1 MSRLK
6 NSDPQDFNASYHYI
20 SHKPSRPGLQ
30 TQSYCFATVM
40 SPGEITSRRRAI
52 NIDLFALFHLFYV
65 YVFGNMPSKF
75 SLGTQAYF
83 SS

>member
-1 MSRLK
+1 
-6 NSDPQDFNASYHYI
+6 
-20 SHKPSRPGLQ
+20 
-30 TQSYCFATVM
+30 M

-65 YVFGNMPSKF
+65 YVFGNIPSKF
-75 SLGTQAYF
+75 SLATQAYF

>member
-1 MSRLK
+1 
-6 NSDPQDFNASYHYI
+6 
-20 SHKPSRPGLQ
+20 
-30 TQSYCFATVM
+30 M